1 MVETKNSKISRKNTE
16 LWSFKTWVLETTLSD
31 LFGQTLDVDHDS
43 FQQKN
48 LKHDKAIY
56 KYIRAT
62 NNENIDY
69 LNYLLAEE
77 DWGMFMKSMP
87 LILHT

>member
-1 MVETKNSKISRKNTE
+1 VA
-16 LWSFKTWVLETTLSD
+16 D
-31 LFGQTLDVDHDS
+31 YFGQTLDLDHDS

-48 LKHDKAIY
+48 HKHDKAIY

-62 NNENIDY
+62 NKENIDY
-69 LNYLLAEE
+69 LNSLLAEE

-87 LILHT
+87 LILHTKNLYKP